1 MNSCKLKIK
10 KIYTTASKM
19 KYLEIKI
26 VKELQDMY
34 TEYHKNITESS

>member
-1 MNSCKLKIK
+1 
-10 KIYTTASKM
+10 M

-34 TEYHKNITESS
+34 TEYHKNITGKKKEKKITESS